1 MYPLKY
7 NHSHSWRKIKK
18 GVSYE
23 CSYGKCTWHWNFLRT
38 LARYRFSSWTCYLDG
53 LRRLYFLFLSRMWK
67 TGFIKSM
74 CSNYV
79 GLLWGMCI
87 IMSGN
92 INSGILFGAIVTGA
106 FSWLIC
112 YQSKIDL
119 LSLVPNTFM
128 GGFSAFASGGDWKML
143 CICLF
148 LGNILGVCCDYS
160 GRFLAAKFG
169 KDN

>member
-1 MYPLKY
+1 MSVVMANALGTGIFCGLWQGIG
-7 NHSHSWRKIKK
+7 SVLGLATWM
-18 GVSYE
+18 GFVGCTSY
-23 CSYGKCTWHWNFLRT
+23 
-38 LARYRFSSWTCYLDG
+38 FSAGCG
-53 LRRLYFLFLSRMWK
+53 K

-119 LSLVPNTFM
+119 LSLVPNTLHLPYLRKYSRCMLRLFWKI
-128 GGFSAFASGGDWKML
+128 SGSKIW
-143 CICLF
+143 
-148 LGNILGVCCDYS
+148 
-160 GRFLAAKFG
+160 
-169 KDN
+169 

>member
-23 CSYGKCTWHWNFLRT
+23 CSYGK
-38 LARYRFSSWTCYLDG
+38 
-53 LRRLYFLFLSRMWK
+53 
-67 TGFIKSM
+67 
-74 CSNYV
+74 
-79 GLLWGMCI
+79 
-87 IMSGN
+87 MSGN

-143 CICLF
+143 CICLV

>member
-1 MYPLKY
+1 
-7 NHSHSWRKIKK
+7 
-18 GVSYE
+18 
-23 CSYGKCTWHWNFLRT
+23 
-38 LARYRFSSWTCYLDG
+38 
-53 LRRLYFLFLSRMWK
+53 
-67 TGFIKSM
+67 
-74 CSNYV
+74 
-79 GLLWGMCI
+79 
-87 IMSGN
+87 MSGN

>member
-38 LARYRFSSWTCYLDG
+38 LARYRFSSWTCYLD
-53 LRRLYFLFLSRMWK
+53 
-67 TGFIKSM
+67 
-74 CSNYV
+74 

-143 CICLF
+143 CICLV

>member
-1 MYPLKY
+1 MSVVMANALGTGIFCGLWQGIG
-7 NHSHSWRKIKK
+7 SVLGLATWM
-18 GVSYE
+18 GFVGCTSY
-23 CSYGKCTWHWNFLRT
+23 
-38 LARYRFSSWTCYLDG
+38 FSAGCG
-53 LRRLYFLFLSRMWK
+53 K

-128 GGFSAFASGGDWKML
+128 GGFSAFARSVK
-143 CICLF
+143 
-148 LGNILGVCCDYS
+148 
-160 GRFLAAKFG
+160 
-169 KDN
+169 

>member
-1 MYPLKY
+1 MHL
-7 NHSHSWRKIKK
+7 
-18 GVSYE
+18 
-23 CSYGKCTWHWNFLRT
+23 HWNFLRT

-143 CICLF
+143 CICLV

>member
-1 MYPLKY
+1 MSVVMANALGTGIFCGLWQGIG
-7 NHSHSWRKIKK
+7 SVLGLATWM
-18 GVSYE
+18 GFVGCTSY
-23 CSYGKCTWHWNFLRT
+23 
-38 LARYRFSSWTCYLDG
+38 FSA
-53 LRRLYFLFLSRMWK
+53 
-67 TGFIKSM
+67 
-74 CSNYV
+74 YV

-143 CICLF
+143 CICLI